1 MLLMALFAG
10 LALAITAT
18 GIGGVMA
25 FTVSQRTNEI
35 GIRMALGAPR
45 SSVLSMVLGQGMTL
59 VLVGLGIGAFGALAL
74 GGLMSGLL
82 FGIEATDSWTFMGV
96 LLVLAGVATA
106 ACLLPDRRA
115 ISISPMTALR
125 DN

>member
-1 MLLMALFAG
+1 
-10 LALAITAT
+10 
-18 GIGGVMA
+18 
-25 FTVSQRTNEI
+25 
-35 GIRMALGAPR
+35 
-45 SSVLSMVLGQGMTL
+45 
-59 VLVGLGIGAFGALAL
+59 
-74 GGLMSGLL
+74 MSGLL

-106 ACLLPDRRA
+106 ACLLPARRA